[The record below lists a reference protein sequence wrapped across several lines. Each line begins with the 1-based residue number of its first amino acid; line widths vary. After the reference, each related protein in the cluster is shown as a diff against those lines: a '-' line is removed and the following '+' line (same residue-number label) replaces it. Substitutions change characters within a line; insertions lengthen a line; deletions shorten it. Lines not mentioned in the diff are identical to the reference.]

1 MPCTTVALREHIKRS
16 YLQANMWMTATVATR
31 PILDNIEMYGWTRSE
46 TGELSATLLP
56 TGMLTRPA
64 NLLDPCTCKKCA
76 FDNKCICRV
85 NRISCC
91 RFCRCDKEICKNVY

>member
-1 MPCTTVALREHIKRS
+1 
-16 YLQANMWMTATVATR
+16 MWMTATVATR